1 MMRSLIIAC
10 LVLVAL
16 TGAAEEYDKDS
27 ALAVSQAAIGTR
39 LQDYRLSG
47 RSSSA

>member
-27 ALAVSQAAIGTR
+27 ETIMVSPSSSGSSRI
-39 LQDYRLSG
+39 G

>member
-27 ALAVSQAAIGTR
+27 ASLSNCRSSG
-39 LQDYRLSG
+39 DGRLS
-47 RSSSA
+47 SA